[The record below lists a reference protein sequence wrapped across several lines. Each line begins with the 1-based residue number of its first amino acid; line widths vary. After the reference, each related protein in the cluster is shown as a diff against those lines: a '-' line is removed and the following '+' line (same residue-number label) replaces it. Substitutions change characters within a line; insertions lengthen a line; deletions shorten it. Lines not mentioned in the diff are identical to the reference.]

1 MQALPDV
8 RALDLPSRFCT
19 AFLKLVIR
27 TLEISES
34 NETGNLL
41 VAARMCTAVLGK
53 SMTFGQLS
61 IPSILDWSEAI
72 KIEGIMAPSVRIHEL
87 VDLLK
92 MIDPTTPVCNAC
104 GEFAISQVG
113 GKFMTLEIGAL
124 CPFCLKGTMQ
134 IEPMILR
141 TVNWATGEL
150 VAPNIEFDHHSHV
163 GLAIPLTDAAITR
176 WAECDSR
183 LTDLLVAHH
192 VPHHGL
198 LAYMNLHEH
207 TFVKLENASAF
218 LASATFQSDVQL
230 DHLIRETARY
240 MDSREITN
248 LPYRTFLSDGRRR
261 DEFTPVTIGDRTY
274 LIDRQIGTGDK
285 SDVFQARSDDETP
298 ERVTLKRLREMGDGD
313 LHDHEIDTLNLLA
326 KSLVRG
332 SVHFSRFVPQ
342 IVTSQKSKTE
352 KPVIAFR
359 ERGTFHFTLADVM
372 QEYPEG
378 VDFKTAIWIW
388 KRMLMILDW
397 VHANQLVHGA
407 VLPDH
412 VLLDVPNHNAR
423 LLDWGY
429 AEPFGHPLKAI
440 SAANRAFY
448 PTEVLSGLPL
458 DPRVDIAMMTRCVI
472 AILGGN
478 PAEKILPSSV
488 PDAFRSWMLEQAG
501 YESLRMVCNDAYAL
515 HEQVSATAKQVFGPP
530 TFHVLSMPRK
540 LR

>member
-1 MQALPDV
+1 MKTLPDV
-8 RALDLPSRFCT
+8 RVIDLPVKFVS
-19 AFLKLVIR
+19 ALLKLVIR
-27 TLEISES
+27 TLEIHGSYEA
-34 NETGNLL
+34 EKL
-41 VAARMCTAVLGK
+41 VQAVFGK
-53 SMTFGQLS
+53 SVTFGQLS
-61 IPSILDWSEAI
+61 IPSVHDWSEAI
-72 KIEGIMAPSVRIHEL
+72 KTESITSPSVRVREL

-92 MIDPTTPVCNAC
+92 MIDPNALVCDAC

-163 GLAIPLTDAAITR
+163 GLGIPLTDEVIVKWAGGINMDLDVSLRAARI
-176 WAECDSR
+176 SI
-183 LTDLLVAHH
+183 
-192 VPHHGL
+192 HGF
-198 LAYMNLHEH
+198 LAYLHLRTE
-207 TFVKLENASAF
+207 VLPQIEQAPKILF
-218 LASATFQSDVQL
+218 LPFEKADESTRKRWL
-230 DHLIRETARY
+230 DGAARFLDDREV
-240 MDSREITN
+240 TN
-248 LPYRTFLSDGRRR
+248 LPHRTFLSDGRRR
-261 DEFTPVTIGDRTY
+261 DEFTPVTIGGRPY

-342 IVTSQKSKTE
+342 IVTSQNSKTE

-372 QEYPEG
+372 REYPEG

-397 VHANQLVHGA
+397 VHANRLVHGA

-448 PTEVLSGLPL
+448 PTEVLSGSPL

-478 PAEKILPSSV
+478 PAGKILPSSV

-501 YESLRMVCNDAYAL
+501 YESLQTVCDDAYAL
-515 HEQVSATAKQVFGPP
+515 HERVSATAKQVFGPP
-530 TFHVLSMPRK
+530 AFHALSMPR
-540 LR
+540 